1 MTTAKFTQGSTLSHV
16 IYMSSTGAIGLTCLF
31 LVDLLDLFYLSLLG
45 EQHLAAAVGYAG
57 TVAFFTTSISIGLS
71 ISMGA
76 LVSKALGQG
85 NRDSARSYV
94 TNISIMTIFVSLI
107 IMLLTWFNIEYL
119 LALLG
124 AKGET
129 LRLGT
134 VYLQILVPSMP
145 LMSVAM
151 ALGASLRAVGDGKL
165 SMLSTI
171 GGGLVNAV
179 LDPIFIFALDMGI
192 EGAAIASVFS
202 RCAVFALSFYGVYG
216 KHKLLGHWHLGGFKI
231 QFPFIM
237 AIALPA
243 MLTNIATPIGNAF
256 VTRSIAEF
264 GDSYMAGYATINR
277 ILPVAFGMIFALS
290 GAIGPI
296 LGQNYGARL
305 IPRVRKSL
313 KDALWFCTGYVVLVS
328 LLLFLI
334 EDYLIR
340 GFNLTGDAVE
350 VVMLFC
356 RLLALTF
363 IFNGMMFIANASFN
377 NLGKPKY
384 STWFNMGK
392 ATLGTIPFVLIGA
405 ELAGVKG
412 ILIGQALGSV
422 FFGIASTI
430 LAFKLINQKEHKA
443 NSDNVFA
450 DKLTKITETTI
461 TDKTMRQTKSVTGVQ
476 VAEESAVVTDELKIP
491 EIATTSTVNALSSEC
506 SQFGMYNEE
515 YDSKGCNLLLA
526 DNDNKDKS

>member
-1 MTTAKFTQGSTLSHV
+1 MTTAKFTQGSTLSHI

-71 ISMGA
+71 IAMGA

-85 NRDSARSYV
+85 KRDSARSYV
-94 TNISIMTIFVSLI
+94 INISVVTIFVSLI

-145 LMSVAM
+145 LMSLAM

-171 GGGLVNAV
+171 GGGIVNAV
-179 LDPIFIFALDMGI
+179 LDPIFIFALGMGI
-192 EGAAIASVFS
+192 EGAAIASVLS
-202 RCAVFALSFYGVYG
+202 RCAVFALSFYGVYS
-216 KHKLLGHWHLGGFKI
+216 KHKLLGDWYSDSFKA
-231 QFPFIM
+231 QLPFIM

-277 ILPVAFGMIFALS
+277 VLPVAFGMIFALS

-296 LGQNYGARL
+296 LGQNYGAKL

-313 KDALWFCTGYVVLVS
+313 KDALWFCTGYVVVVS
-328 LLLFLI
+328 FILFLI
-334 EDYLIR
+334 EDYLIS

-350 VVMLFC
+350 VVTLFC

-392 ATLGTIPFVLIGA
+392 ATLGTIPFVLVGA
-405 ELAGVKG
+405 EIGGVKG

-422 FFGIASTI
+422 FFGIASI
-430 LAFKLINQKEHKA
+430 YLAFKLIKQTECKTDQDA
-443 NSDNVFA
+443 ILA
-450 DKLTKITETTI
+450 DKLVKVTERNETNHSVVFTTAKTATASAAMTDVADLASATPIT
-461 TDKTMRQTKSVTGVQ
+461 
-476 VAEESAVVTDELKIP
+476 
-491 EIATTSTVNALSSEC
+491 TTSTINALSSEC

-526 DNDNKDKS
+526 DNDNKEK

>member
-1 MTTAKFTQGSTLSHV
+1 MTTAKFTQGSTLSHI

-71 ISMGA
+71 IAMGA

-85 NRDSARSYV
+85 KRDSARSYV
-94 TNISIMTIFVSLI
+94 INISVVTIFVSLI

-124 AKGET
+124 AKDET

-145 LMSVAM
+145 LMSLAM

-179 LDPIFIFALDMGI
+179 LDPIFIFALGMGI
-192 EGAAIASVFS
+192 EGAAIASVLS
-202 RCAVFALSFYGVYG
+202 RCAVFAISFYGVYS
-216 KHKLLGHWHLGGFKI
+216 KHKLLGAWYSDSFKT
-231 QFPFIM
+231 QLPFIM

-264 GDSYMAGYATINR
+264 GDSFMAGYATINR
-277 ILPVAFGMIFALS
+277 VLPVAFGMIFALS

-296 LGQNYGARL
+296 LGQNYGAKL

-313 KDALWFCTGYVVLVS
+313 KDALWFCTGYVVVFSFILY
-328 LLLFLI
+328 LI
-334 EDYLIR
+334 EDYLIS

-350 VVMLFC
+350 VVTLFC

-392 ATLGTIPFVLIGA
+392 ATLGTIPFVLVGA
-405 ELAGVKG
+405 EIAGVKG

-422 FFGIASTI
+422 FFGIASI
-430 LAFKLINQKEHKA
+430 LLAFKLIKQKECKVDQD
-443 NSDNVFA
+443 SVLA
-450 DKLTKITETTI
+450 DKLAKVIEGEHSAAFTTPSTISPTTEITEAMSDTVSASDITI
-461 TDKTMRQTKSVTGVQ
+461 
-476 VAEESAVVTDELKIP
+476 
-491 EIATTSTVNALSSEC
+491 TSTVNALSSEC

-526 DNDNKDKS
+526 DNDNKEKS

>member
-1 MTTAKFTQGSTLSHV
+1 MTTAKFTQGSTLSHI

-85 NRDSARSYV
+85 KRESARSYV
-94 TNISIMTIFVSLI
+94 TNISIVTIFISLI

-171 GGGLVNAV
+171 GGGIVNAI
-179 LDPIFIFALDMGI
+179 LDPIFIFTLSMGI
-192 EGAAIASVFS
+192 EGAAIASVLS
-202 RCAVFALSFYGVYG
+202 RCAVFALAFYGVYS
-216 KHKLLGHWHLGGFKI
+216 KHKLLSSWYIDSFKA
-231 QFPFIM
+231 QLPFIM

-264 GDSYMAGYATINR
+264 GDSFMAGYATINR

-296 LGQNYGARL
+296 LGQNYGAKL
-305 IPRVRKSL
+305 IPRVRQSL
-313 KDALWFCTGYVVLVS
+313 KDALWFCCGYVVVVS

-334 EDYLIR
+334 EDYLISA
-340 GFNLTGDAVE
+340 FNLTGDAVE
-350 VVMLFC
+350 VVTLFC
-356 RLLALTF
+356 RLLAFTF

-392 ATLGTIPFVLIGA
+392 ATLGTIPFVLVGA
-405 ELAGVKG
+405 EIAGVKG
-412 ILIGQALGSV
+412 ILIGQAVGSV
-422 FFGIASTI
+422 FFGIASI
-430 LAFKLINQKEHKA
+430 MLAFKLIKQKECETDRDNEFA
-443 NSDNVFA
+443 N
-450 DKLTKITETTI
+450 KLTKVTE
-461 TDKTMRQTKSVTGVQ
+461 VTNGTEIIR
-476 VAEESAVVTDELKIP
+476 VAEMP

-515 YDSKGCNLLLA
+515 YDSKGSNLLLA
-526 DNDNKDKS
+526 DNDNNAKR

>member
-1 MTTAKFTQGSTLSHV
+1 
-16 IYMSSTGAIGLTCLF
+16 MSSTGAIGLTCLF

-45 EQHLAAAVGYAG
+45 EEYLAAAVGYAG

-85 NRDSARSYV
+85 KRESARSYV
-94 TNISIMTIFVSLI
+94 TNISIVTIFISLI

-171 GGGLVNAV
+171 GGGIVNAI
-179 LDPIFIFALDMGI
+179 LDPIFIFTLSMGI
-192 EGAAIASVFS
+192 EGAAIASVLS
-202 RCAVFALSFYGVYG
+202 RCAVFALAFYGVYS
-216 KHKLLGHWHLGGFKI
+216 KHKLLSSWYVDSFKA
-231 QFPFIM
+231 QLPFIM

-264 GDSYMAGYATINR
+264 GDSFMAGYATINR

-296 LGQNYGARL
+296 LGQNYGAKL
-305 IPRVRKSL
+305 IPRVRQSL
-313 KDALWFCTGYVVLVS
+313 KDALWFCCGYVVVVS

-334 EDYLIR
+334 EDYLISA
-340 GFNLTGDAVE
+340 FNLTGDAVE
-350 VVMLFC
+350 VVTLFC
-356 RLLALTF
+356 RLLAFTF

-392 ATLGTIPFVLIGA
+392 ATLGTIPFVLVGA
-405 ELAGVKG
+405 EIAGVKG
-412 ILIGQALGSV
+412 ILIGQAVGSV
-422 FFGIASTI
+422 FFGIASMM
-430 LAFKLINQKEHKA
+430 LAFKLIKQKERETER
-443 NSDNVFA
+443 DNEFA
-450 DKLTKITETTI
+450 DKLAKVTE
-461 TDKTMRQTKSVTGVQ
+461 VTRI
-476 VAEESAVVTDELKIP
+476 AEMP

-515 YDSKGCNLLLA
+515 YDSKGSNLLLA
-526 DNDNKDKS
+526 DNDNNAKP

>member
-1 MTTAKFTQGSTLSHV
+1 MTTAKFTQGSTLSHI

-45 EQHLAAAVGYAG
+45 EEYLAAAVGYAG

-85 NRDSARSYV
+85 KRESARSYV
-94 TNISIMTIFVSLI
+94 TNISIVTIFISLI

-171 GGGLVNAV
+171 GGGIVNAI
-179 LDPIFIFALDMGI
+179 LDPIFIFTLSMGI
-192 EGAAIASVFS
+192 EGAAIASVLS
-202 RCAVFALSFYGVYG
+202 RCAVFALAFYGVYS
-216 KHKLLGHWHLGGFKI
+216 KHKLLSSWYVDSFKA
-231 QFPFIM
+231 QLPFIM

-264 GDSYMAGYATINR
+264 GDSFMAGYATINR

-296 LGQNYGARL
+296 LGQNYGAKL
-305 IPRVRKSL
+305 IPRVRQSL
-313 KDALWFCTGYVVLVS
+313 KDALWFCCGYVVVVS

-334 EDYLIR
+334 EDYLISA
-340 GFNLTGDAVE
+340 FNLTGDAVE
-350 VVMLFC
+350 VVTLFC
-356 RLLALTF
+356 RLLAFTF

-392 ATLGTIPFVLIGA
+392 ATLGTIPFVLVGA
-405 ELAGVKG
+405 EIAGVKG
-412 ILIGQALGSV
+412 ILIGQAVGSV
-422 FFGIASTI
+422 FFGIASI
-430 LAFKLINQKEHKA
+430 MLAFKLIKQKECETDRNK
-443 NSDNVFA
+443 DFA
-450 DKLTKITETTI
+450 DKLTQVTEITE
-461 TDKTMRQTKSVTGVQ
+461 VTNGTEVTR
-476 VAEESAVVTDELKIP
+476 VAKMP

-515 YDSKGCNLLLA
+515 YDSRGSNLLLA
-526 DNDNKDKS
+526 DNDNNAKP